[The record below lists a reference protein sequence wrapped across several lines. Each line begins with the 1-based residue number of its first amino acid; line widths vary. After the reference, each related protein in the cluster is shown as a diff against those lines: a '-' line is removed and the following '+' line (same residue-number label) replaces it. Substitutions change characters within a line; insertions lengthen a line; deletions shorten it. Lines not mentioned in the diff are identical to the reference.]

1 MNYKIKNHLI
11 KAFVFA
17 TILLISACSSE
28 SVNAPVEVAQADIP
42 VQGDYKIT
50 ANQFESSG
58 MKLGKIE
65 MKEFYDVVRAKGM
78 IDVPPEYRTSV
89 STYFGGNVKELR
101 LLTGEEVKKGQ
112 TLFVLENPDY
122 VQMQQD
128 YLEAKGQLSY
138 LKSDYERQKNLVEDN
153 VSSQKKFL
161 KAESDYR
168 VTNVKVES
176 LGKKLKMMNIDP
188 NSLTMENIT
197 STIRITSPLDG
208 FITAINITKG
218 VYLNPSQT
226 AISIVNTD
234 HLHLEL
240 DIFEKDISKVKV
252 GQTIKF
258 KIQEEGNTEYEGT
271 VHLVNKNVDIEK
283 RTIGIH
289 GHLIDDQVAKR
300 LSPGMYVEA
309 DIYTASDSKPSLP
322 REAAVDLDGNLYV
335 LVLETSEN
343 EEYVFREKE
352 IKAGASNREFIE
364 ITNTDDFTSDAQFLI
379 SGAFNLIRE

>member
-1 MNYKIKNHLI
+1 MNYRIKNHLI
-11 KAFVFA
+11 NAFVFTA
-17 TILLISACSSE
+17 ILLITSCSSE
-28 SVNAPVEVAQADIP
+28 SENTPVEVAQGDIP

-322 REAAVDLDGNLYV
+322 REATVDLDGNLYV

>member
-1 MNYKIKNHLI
+1 MNYRIKNHLI
-11 KAFVFA
+11 NAFVFTA
-17 TILLISACSSE
+17 ILLITSCSSE
-28 SVNAPVEVAQADIP
+28 SENTPVEVAQGDIP